1 MTINQEH
8 FTTYKS
14 LSPVLRTQTTC
25 RFSNYPGEEGLSIFG
40 ID

>member
-1 MTINQEH
+1 MNINQER

-25 RFSNYPGEEGLSIFG
+25 CVRV
-40 ID
+40 D

>member
-14 LSPVLRTQTTC
+14 LSPVLRTQTTSDNVC
-25 RFSNYPGEEGLSIFG
+25 EDCALVVYSA
-40 ID
+40 

>member
-14 LSPVLRTQTTC
+14 LSTVLRTQTTC
-25 RFSNYPGEEGLSIFG
+25 TYGQAGEGS
-40 ID
+40 